1 MAERVH
7 PSAKPNGTTAAATS
21 TAAAANGTSTFPAA
35 KSQFYRPAY
44 RPQPPPRRSYRRSC
58 WCRCCL
64 CTTLIVLFLL
74 LLIGIAGIVLYVLY
88 RPHRPDFSVSNFQIS
103 QFNLSSSSS
112 QLNTSFNL
120 TISAY
125 NPNKKIVFF
134 YNPISVSVFADG
146 ISVGN
151 GNFPA
156 FTHSSKNTTI
166 LRSVI
171 SSQGQSLDSTAAST
185 LKSDLK
191 TKNGLPLKIQL
202 ETKVKVKMGAV
213 KTKRVGIRVTCD
225 GIHGSAP
232 TGKSPA
238 TASKDN
244 AKCSVDLRVKIWKWT
259 F

>member
-1 MAERVH
+1 MAERVY
-7 PSAKPNGTTAAATS
+7 PSAKPNGTATTTTATAT
-21 TAAAANGTSTFPAA
+21 ANGTATFPAA

-44 RPQPPPRRSYRRSC
+44 RPQPPPRRRYRRSC
-58 WCRCCL
+58 CCRFCL

-74 LLIGIAGIVLYVLY
+74 LIIGIAGVVFYVLY
-88 RPHRPDFSVSNFQIS
+88 RPHRPDFSVSSLQIS

-134 YNPISVSVFADG
+134 YKPISVSVFADG

-156 FTHSSKNTTI
+156 FTHYQKNTTI

-171 SSQGQSLDSTAAST
+171 SSKGQSLDSSSAST

-202 ETKVKVKMGAV
+202 ETRVKAKIGAV
-213 KTKRVGIRVTCD
+213 KTRKVGIRVTCD
-225 GIHGSAP
+225 GIQASAP

-244 AKCSVDLRVKIWKWT
+244 MKCSVDFRVKIWKWT